1 MPKYAVVGAG
11 PAGFYAA
18 AALLRRSPSAR
29 IDIIEALPVPF
40 GLVRYGVAPDH
51 PATKAFT
58 SVFSRFVADAGTHI
72 RFFGNV
78 ALSPPQQGVPAVP
91 PLSDLYDLVV
101 YATGAARPRTLPN
114 DPRSPL
120 PLTVRTAQ
128 DFVFWL
134 NGHPHMHGP
143 SAPPAP
149 FNPGCDRVIVV
160 GAGNVSLD
168 IARILLRNPDD
179 LRCTDISPVA
189 LEAVTQKPISE
200 VALFARRGPQHAA
213 WTTASLREV
222 LTKIPGMHAR
232 CDPDIVERDMLDAS
246 VPRTSKRM
254 LKVLSDHATNREQTG
269 GRLAPILGHRLLSLN
284 FHLSPVSFRM
294 KNAVHDQETP
304 NSADRAVDNL
314 LVTFA
319 NNLETT
325 TCKSVS
331 SSRTPPR
338 PVAVPVQSAEQF
350 VEEKCGLALL
360 SLGYEGGKPAP
371 GQVCV
376 GWANGKGKGI
386 VGDNRWDAESVVAG
400 LTDAQLGLDRTDR
413 PVAEGIDSWLQNS
426 DVDHVSWSGWERI
439 DAEERRRG
447 PLVHPDRERC
457 KIESIHEMLEFSN
470 GPLPRSLAG
479 VGMSSS

>member
-1 MPKYAVVGAG
+1 MPRYAVVGAG

-18 AALLRRSPSAR
+18 AALLRRSPSACV
-29 IDIIEALPVPF
+29 DMIEALPVPF

-58 SVFSRFVADAGTHI
+58 SVFSRFVADAGTHF

-78 ALSPPQQGVPAVP
+78 ALSPAQQGRPAVP

-101 YATGAARPRTLPN
+101 YATGAARPRTLPI
-114 DPRSPL
+114 DPCSPL
-120 PLTVRTAQ
+120 PQTVRTAQ

-149 FNPGCDRVIVV
+149 FNPGCDRIIVV
-160 GAGNVSLD
+160 GAGNVSID

-179 LRCTDISPVA
+179 LRSTDISPAA
-189 LEAVTQKPISE
+189 LDAVTQKPVAE

-213 WTTASLREV
+213 WTTAALREI
-222 LTKIPGMHAR
+222 LTKIPGIHAR
-232 CDPDIVERDMLDAS
+232 CDSDVVKRDMQDAA
-246 VPRTSKRM
+246 VPRTAKRM
-254 LKVLSDHATNREQTG
+254 LKVLADHAANSKPA
-269 GRLAPILGHRLLSLN
+269 GRSLSPTLAHRSLSLN
-284 FHLSPVSFRM
+284 FHLSPVSFRL
-294 KNAVHDQETP
+294 NDALHDQEHL
-304 NSADRAVDNL
+304 NAAGRAVDDL

-319 NNLETT
+319 HNFDTAADV
-325 TCKSVS
+325 SGS
-331 SSRTPPR
+331 SSCTSPGS
-338 PVAVPVQSAEQF
+338 VAVSNAKKV
-350 VEEKCGLALL
+350 VEEECGLALL
-360 SLGYEGGKPAP
+360 SLGYEGGQPAP

-413 PVAEGIDSWLQNS
+413 PIAEGIDSWLGEFN
-426 DVDHVSWSGWERI
+426 VDYVSWSGWERI

-447 PLVHPDRERC
+447 PLEHPDRERC
-457 KIESIHEMLEFSN
+457 KIESIHEMLSLSN
-470 GPLPRSLAG
+470 GPLPRSVAG
-479 VGMSSS
+479 VGVPSG